1 MTVGDI
7 ANDLAQVFGMPSF
20 STAPD
25 FTQARILIDI
35 NAAIQQMQD
44 AGEDYYGREDL
55 VVDLVQGQNLYVLAQ
70 TVQSV
75 LDPVMLADGTLLTKL
90 TDHGQLNRFG
100 ELFLDQLTP
109 TVDNGKPTHFFVHP
123 GRKTG
128 AFSTGDS
135 VLIDFYVMPPP
146 DASNSGAGK
155 LVLHVINEPDMLTAG
170 DLSAGTAILPV
181 PDKYVQSI
189 FLPLARWN
197 ATTSFLFYE
206 KEKIPRYEQEY
217 TRAVRLLGWTD
228 PRQPKPS
235 DSSTRAL
242 ELDQPSAQASISPVQ
257 KGPQR

>member
-1 MTVGDI
+1 MTVGDV
-7 ANDLAQVFGMPSF
+7 ANDIAQVFGMPSF
-20 STAPD
+20 AAAPD
-25 FTQARILIDI
+25 FTQARILVDI
-35 NAAIQQMQD
+35 NSAIQQMQQ

-55 VVDLVQGQNLYVLAQ
+55 GVTLVQGQNVYVLPQ

-75 LDPVMLADGTLLTKL
+75 IDPVMLSDGTLLTKL
-90 TDHGQLNRFG
+90 TNHGQLNRFG

-123 GRKTG
+123 GRQTSG
-128 AFSTGDS
+128 ADD

-155 LVLHVINEPDMLTAG
+155 LQLHVINEPTILTAAQ
-170 DLSAGTAILPV
+170 LTAGTAILPV
-181 PDKYVQSI
+181 PDKYVESI

-197 ATTSFLFYE
+197 STTSFLFYE
-206 KEKIPRYEQEY
+206 KDKIPRYEQEY
-217 TRAVRLLGWTD
+217 TRAVRLLGYTD
-228 PRQPKPS
+228 PRQPKPV